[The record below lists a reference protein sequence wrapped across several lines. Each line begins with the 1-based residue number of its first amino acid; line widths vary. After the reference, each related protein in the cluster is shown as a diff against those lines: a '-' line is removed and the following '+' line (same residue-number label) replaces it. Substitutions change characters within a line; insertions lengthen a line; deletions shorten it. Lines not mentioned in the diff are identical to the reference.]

1 MTVWLSQTHFKGARS
16 VWVCYM
22 PTLFPL
28 RISYSV
34 LWYLSPFPDFTQI
47 LPQLS
52 PIQLHSLPPTSSPT
66 TLSSMSV
73 VYVGWL
79 FLGMGPAL
87 EGGWHARYHSIEENS
102 PAPRSS
108 QTPTAASA
116 SCVLKGTSCLLP
128 LLHDR
133 YISLWVCLCICPVVS
148 LKNKNNNNKNKQTHF
163 FLSHPTTLAPTNLPP
178 LCT

>member
-1 MTVWLSQTHFKGARS
+1 MTVWLSQTNFKGARS

-52 PIQLHSLPPTSSPT
+52 PIQLHSLPPPCSPT
-66 TLSSMSV
+66 TLSSMSL
-73 VYVGWL
+73 VYVGQL
-79 FLGMGPAL
+79 FLVMGPAL

-102 PAPRSS
+102 PAPRSN
-108 QTPTAASA
+108 QTPTAALA
-116 SCVLKGTSCLLP
+116 SCVLKGTSCLPP

-133 YISLWVCLCICPVVS
+133 SLSALTSSLCMHSQFVS
-148 LKNKNNNNKNKQTHF
+148 LFVHLLSCVFKKQKQQQQKQKKNIF
-163 FLSHPTTLAPTNLPP
+163 
-178 LCT
+178 